1 MSDNKTRGVYPAEL
15 KRGQTIYLDET
26 RNEEYKILTKP
37 EKIVTET
44 PASRTVKYSFEV
56 KGKEGWKELFLDA
69 DKQVY
74 LPEIKIY

>member
-15 KRGQTIYLDET
+15 KIKQTIYLDET

-37 EKIVTET
+37 EKHVIKEPRQV
-44 PASRTVKYSFEV
+44 RYSFEV